1 MNRDEKNE
9 KKGIAVAEPKD
20 KKGKEKG
27 IGDIGSL
34 LGFGGNDKGNGDD
47 NNNDDNRKKMLV
59 RLVVVSLL
67 IFIMVTAFKSV
78 YEDAY
83 PDIHMIDEITYTEFE
98 ELLDD
103 GDVYKIEYSSKCE
116 YMKVIL
122 YNDKTRELDREDLK
136 RYNFSVKD
144 YRKVLYPGYDNFR
157 LEMLRH
163 NVELEIKSTN
173 GTVKQG
179 LSVLT
184 DMGSLLFVIF
194 WVVLLFSVIKT
205 FQTMPKTFGNNIETK
220 QKTDK
225 KLSDVIGHNEI
236 MDDLKLIINM
246 VKKPEMG
253 KKLGAEI
260 PKGILFVGEPGT
272 GKTLIAKAL
281 AGEANVPFLYMN
293 ASNFVELYVGMGA
306 RRVRELFKEAKK
318 CAPCIVFI
326 DEIDAVG
333 ASRFNRME
341 SNSERQQT
349 VNALLQEMDGF
360 KDNKGVLVIAATN
373 NADILDKALT
383 RAGRFDRTIVIAPP
397 EDWRVRKQLF
407 EHFTEKMLL
416 NADVDLEKLARQ
428 SGGFTGADI
437 QVVCNEAALIAIGR
451 NQEDVTM
458 DNFEEGIDKKIL
470 KGNRSMREQKQAEKD
485 LTMYHEA
492 GHAVISYL
500 LKKLISRVTVVG
512 TTSGVGGFVLHE
524 EAEETYRTKAD
535 FEHDIMI
542 SYAGRAS
549 EEIKFGKDNISIGA
563 SSDITQ
569 ATKLL
574 KVYVMQVGFDKEMG
588 LLDLNVV
595 QYDEERVFARMKEI
609 ANKLYAETLDLLSRN
624 YGYVEKLVGA
634 LREKETLSGNE
645 VYELFEGTDED
656 AQNNRNINEAEE

>member
-9 KKGIAVAEPKD
+9 KKGIAVAEQKD
-20 KKGKEKG
+20 KKGKGKG
-27 IGDIGSL
+27 IESL

-59 RLVVVSLL
+59 RLVVVSLW
-67 IFIMVTAFKSV
+67 IIIMATAFKSV

-98 ELLDD
+98 ELLDN

-122 YNDKTRELDREDLK
+122 YNDKTRELDREDL
-136 RYNFSVKD
+136 RGYDFSVKD

-205 FQTMPKTFGNNIETK
+205 FQTMPKTFGNNIDTK

-225 KLSDVIGHNEI
+225 KLSDVIGHDEI

-333 ASRFNRME
+333 ASRFNHME

-416 NADVDLEKLARQ
+416 NVDVDLEKLARQ

-470 KGNRSMREQKQAEKD
+470 KGNRSTREQKQAEKD

-500 LKKLISRVTVVG
+500 LEKHISRVTVVG

-574 KVYVMQVGFDKEMG
+574 KVYVMQVGFDKETG
-588 LLDLNVV
+588 LLDLNTVA

-656 AQNNRNINEAEE
+656 VQNNRNTNEVEE